1 MNDSVFLGF
10 VVVAIILFALMTVSI
25 FRLKREHKI
34 LKQAVQALTEQIQRS
49 SDDVA
54 GLCSAAVAV
63 DRRLS
68 VYESCL
74 RDMQKSVES
83 QQAQAV
89 FQPEYDRE
97 SIGDVENEEP
107 KVYEKAIE
115 RIRRG
120 STIDELV
127 RSCGLTRDEAVL
139 LMRLHADH

>member
-1 MNDSVFLGF
+1 MNNPVFLGG
-10 VVVAIILFALMTVSI
+10 VVVAIILFAFLTASL

-34 LKQAVQALTEQIQRS
+34 LKQAVQALTERIQRS

-68 VYESCL
+68 VHESCL
-74 RDMQKSVES
+74 RDVQESVES
-83 QQAQAV
+83 QQTQAV
-89 FQPEYDRE
+89 FQSEYDRE
-97 SIGDVENEEP
+97 SMEDVENEAP

-139 LMRLHADH
+139 LMRLHAGH